1 MQTGAS
7 NSWGNVLVFRC
18 FSRELRFNRFDGRGA
33 MEEEKK
39 MKTRVTTIL
48 CILACLAI
56 AIPMMAQRGGG
67 AADPVSGSWTGDWG
81 PSAQDRN
88 SITVDLKLEGKTLT
102 GTVKSVRPA
111 RPDVALTKS
120 TFDAGKVHMEANSPR
135 SKDRGNPRYL
145 SSEFEACLRFL

>member
-1 MQTGAS
+1 
-7 NSWGNVLVFRC
+7 
-18 FSRELRFNRFDGRGA
+18 
-33 MEEEKK
+33 

-56 AIPMMAQRGGG
+56 AIPMMAQRGGA

-120 TFDAGKVHMEANSPR
+120 TFDAGKVHMEANVMNPQTGAAVHYVIDGTVANGMMTGSWNHDS
-135 SKDRGNPRYL
+135 SKGDFKL
-145 SSEFEACLRFL
+145 TKK